1 MKMYG
6 ENLIFKP
13 RKSSTLH
20 PAKEQLETNNFPN
33 QVDDRN
39 VTLNRHRERSKT
51 WSNEQ
56 GDRRKKRS
64 IATKPRL
71 NKRSNSLAVI
81 EKVNIAKTQSEQ
93 LMSQSYH
100 GGQFVKLSVTNVD
113 EDKGDDHD
121 SSNNNKN
128 SKHRKSS
135 RFSTPRNSVYSSNQ
149 AQAYHLNPRLS
160 MTHPGKSLL
169 KNRIGSR
176 LSVASNDDSSS
187 VSNFSMG
194 PPKSAW
200 EQFSEQIKELDDSL
214 IQFTQHHRFYERSD
228 TFVQC
233 CSALEYKLPSD
244 LDTSRKD
251 SVDIEGL
258 FDLPFS
264 NEPRLSIVSTH
275 RSTGRGRQ
283 SSLAEVLTH
292 PDGQESKSR

>member
-1 MKMYG
+1 MYG

-13 RKSSTLH
+13 RKSSTVH
-20 PAKEQLETNNFPN
+20 KTKEQLETNNFPN
-33 QVDDRN
+33 QMEDRN

-113 EDKGDDHD
+113 GDNDDDHN
-121 SSNNNKN
+121 SINHNRN

-149 AQAYHLNPRLS
+149 AQSYHLNPRQS
-160 MTHPGKSLL
+160 MTQPGKSLL

>member
-1 MKMYG
+1 MYG

-13 RKSSTLH
+13 RKSTTLH
-20 PAKEQLETNNFPN
+20 SANEQLETNDFPN
-33 QVDDRN
+33 HMDDRN

-51 WSNEQ
+51 WSNGQ

-71 NKRSNSLAVI
+71 NKRSNSLALI

-100 GGQFVKLSVTNVD
+100 GGQFVKLSVTNMD
-113 EDKGDDHD
+113 EDKDGIN
-121 SSNNNKN
+121 SNNNKN
-128 SKHRKSS
+128 AKHRKSS
-135 RFSTPRNSVYSSNQ
+135 RFSTPRNSIYSANQ
-149 AQAYHLNPRLS
+149 AQAYRLNPRLS
-160 MTHPGKSLL
+160 TSQPGKSLL

-251 SVDIEGL
+251 SVDIDGL

-283 SSLAEVLTH
+283 SSLAEVLPH